1 MKFYICKLVGGWM
14 LINYCC
20 AGVPRAGGAARDH
33 PARGRRQPRERLA
46 AGDVRPR
53 QQGQGGQQQGSA
65 QQGHG
70 DVVESTQDPL
80 HGISTESE

>member
-1 MKFYICKLVGGWM
+1 MVS
-14 LINYCC
+14 
-20 AGVPRAGGAARDH
+20 AGVPRAGGAARHH

-70 DVVESTQDPL
+70 GVVGGEYTGSITRN
-80 HGISTESE
+80 IY